1 MNTLKYP
8 FFILI
13 FLLSLI
19 AAKLQAADVPAPEDQ
34 NLLIFYSNDVA
45 GETEPCG

>member
-1 MNTLKYP
+1 MRLL
-8 FFILI
+8 FILI
-13 FLLSLI
+13 VFLCLI
-19 AAKLQAADVPAPEDQ
+19 ATGTYTPVTSVAGEQ

>member
-1 MNTLKYP
+1 MRRL
-8 FFILI
+8 FRLI
-13 FLLSLI
+13 FLLNL
-19 AAKLQAADVPAPEDQ
+19 AASGVYAAAAPVAGEQ

>member
-1 MNTLKYP
+1 MRLL
-8 FFILI
+8 FMLI
-13 FLLSLI
+13 VFLCLI
-19 AAKLQAADVPAPEDQ
+19 TSGIYTPATSIAGEQ

>member
-1 MNTLKYP
+1 MRLL
-8 FFILI
+8 FMLI
-13 FLLSLI
+13 VFLCLI
-19 AAKLQAADVPAPEDQ
+19 ASGIYTPVTSAAGEQ